1 MPVPGRSWVVMELRN
16 EARRKV
22 VVVMYNYDT
31 HKVVWVAPNLPEAW
45 WINLT
50 DVSVDY
56 VCLTQF
62 ESTDNPDRTGVIY
75 LTTKDGSIVPPPEI
89 ELVNHTNQSQ
99 FPFQYVMGEPEFE
112 TVKKFLSGFATNI
125 SMGVEYLELTNHV
138 LISYYEGVPGSY
150 TNSLACFSRQGKL
163 LWQEQ
168 IGMNLK
174 GIGINTF
181 FMVAERIFFVKNR
194 SELVTFRIV

>member
-1 MPVPGRSWVVMELRN
+1 MPVPDRTWVVMELRH
-16 EARRKV
+16 EAKRKV

-31 HKVVWVAPNLPEAW
+31 NKVVWVADTLPEAW
-45 WINLT
+45 WVNLT
-50 DVSVDY
+50 RVSVDY

-75 LTTKDGSIVPPPEI
+75 LATTNGNIVPPPEI
-89 ELVNHTNQSQ
+89 EVVNHTNQSQ
-99 FPFQYVMGEPEFE
+99 FPFQYVMGETEFE

-125 SMGVEYLELTNHV
+125 SIGVEYLELTNNV
-138 LISYYEGVPGSY
+138 LISYYEGVPGNY
-150 TNSLACFSRQGKL
+150 ANSLACFSRQGKL